1 MKRLIFSFSV
11 SLCCLWLAVGCS
23 IDRTPLAQ
31 EDSGYKTFPVNS
43 LHKKVINANNAFA
56 FSLFS
61 QVNQVNQKDNVFISP
76 FSVSMALGMALN
88 GANGQT
94 YSAMQNT
101 LGFSEMDE
109 QSINETYAYLY
120 QNLQQLDPRVIFQIA
135 NSIWCKKGSD
145 FFPEFLAVNRQ
156 YFNAEVR
163 DLNFADPQAVV
174 TINNWIAQATNQKIK
189 KVLDEIPPDAVMYLI
204 NALYFNGLWTY
215 QFPEDEVQQ
224 RVFHQ
229 IDGQS
234 AECSMMFVTCR
245 IPALFEERIQV
256 AQVPFGQGNY
266 VMTFIMP
273 RRMDDFNE
281 YLLDFTQNEW
291 TRIQENLKEDS
302 CTLGLPKL
310 RFGFKAL
317 LNEPLKK
324 LGMDIAFDP
333 VHADFSRITDQHPLF
348 INRVIHQTFI
358 EVSEKGAEAAAVT
371 IVEMMTTTIGPPPI
385 LSLVFDQPFV
395 FVISERSTGA
405 VLFMGKVMKPLWEE

>member
-1 MKRLIFSFSV
+1 
-11 SLCCLWLAVGCS
+11 
-23 IDRTPLAQ
+23 
-31 EDSGYKTFPVNS
+31 
-43 LHKKVINANNAFA
+43 
-56 FSLFS
+56 
-61 QVNQVNQKDNVFISP
+61 
-76 FSVSMALGMALN
+76 
-88 GANGQT
+88 
-94 YSAMQNT
+94 
-101 LGFSEMDE
+101 
-109 QSINETYAYLY
+109 
-120 QNLQQLDPRVIFQIA
+120 
-135 NSIWCKKGSD
+135 
-145 FFPEFLAVNRQ
+145 
-156 YFNAEVR
+156 
-163 DLNFADPQAVV
+163 
-174 TINNWIAQATNQKIK
+174 
-189 KVLDEIPPDAVMYLI
+189 
-204 NALYFNGLWTY
+204 ALYFNGLWTY

-273 RRMDDFNE
+273 RSLDDFNE
-281 YLLDFTQNEW
+281 YLLNFTQNEW

-302 CTLGLPKL
+302 CTIGLPKL
-310 RFGFKAL
+310 RFGFNTL

-333 VHADFSRITDQHPLF
+333 VHADFSRITDQFPLF